1 MNEIDELRKKIE
13 SLPSG
18 GITAKTIKGKKYLYY
33 QWTENGRQFS
43 RTVKEKEAELL
54 KAQIEERK
62 FLQEKLKEMRNSK
75 IPVSSAMIKKVNAYN
90 CDVRIGES
98 LKIFAASVS
107 SYKKRYIYEVIKNFI
122 YNETH
127 DKVFILYGLRRT
139 GKTTLVR
146 QIIYNM
152 LESNFSKSVFIV

>member
-1 MNEIDELRKKIE
+1 MNDIEELRKKME
-13 SLPSG
+13 SLPAG

-127 DKVFILYGLRRT
+127 DKVFILSKGGYLYGELSLD
-139 GKTTLVR
+139 KVDDFFK
-146 QIIYNM
+146 
-152 LESNFSKSVFIV
+152 NFPKL